1 MINEEINVCGNINK
15 KDNDI
20 NNNNNNDIN
29 NNNNND
35 INNNNNNDINNNNN
49 NDINNNNNNDDNNN
63 NLCLSDSNGDRR
75 IIKLAEEDIN
85 RIAAGEVIIRP
96 CNALKELVEN
106 SLDANSS
113 CISIHLNKGGLKS
126 LQIIDDGDGI
136 HKEDLKIVC
145 ERFTTSKISNHKDIR
160 NIKTFGFRGEALASI
175 SHVSYVSIIS
185 KKKNSP
191 YCYSCNYKDGKPT
204 QNEPTVCSG
213 KNGTIIRFDDLFYNM
228 PARLKTMNPNDEYN
242 KCLEVLQKYAI
253 HYPHVSFTC
262 KKWLSNTV
270 DLNTHKVGK
279 GIGGYGGI
287 YIIKQ
292 KRKELFD
299 ENNIIDGNLL
309 YDNIQ
314 GNNNHT
320 DNKPIDN
327 KPNDNKPI
335 DNKPN
340 DNSPND
346 NSPND
351 NSHNDNSHNDNSHN
365 DIKATSSVS
374 YNEFEKKILEE
385 EKYLD
390 ENYEKHLN
398 NVRCVIQKVYG
409 RNISKEL
416 STIFLKE
423 KSIPTFF
430 KCYGLISNPTYN
442 GKKGC
447 YIFFINDRLVES
459 NIIKKSCENQYSNF
473 LAKGNYP
480 WIYLSL
486 RLKYDIVDI
495 NVHPTKKEVHFLYQ
509 EEISMLIGKKIHE
522 FLKSFH
528 NMRTFNISQEKL
540 LQTKLDI
547 NSSMLQIKKEDK
559 ELSKRTDDNSL
570 NDNTTNI
577 IKKQIDTKRV
587 RTDFKQITLTNYFVK
602 KENITNDQL
611 DSNNNNKSIDVI
623 YNNNDQI
630 DLYENNNEYKK
641 INSRT
646 NIKVNHDDNNKNNIL
661 EEKEYEM
668 LILKG
673 PNSIL
678 YNTQIDKHISN
689 KIYER
694 KYACEAD
701 EISSIKKLK
710 MICQEK
716 EKKELTECLKNS
728 IYVGPVDNMHSLI
741 QYKEKLLLIKM
752 PLIIKEVTYQSIL
765 NRIGKIPPFQFEPP
779 IPLYDLLLVAI
790 NNSYSGFYENPN
802 YANKN
807 IEIVC
812 NELEQI
818 FYTYNEMYSDYFSII
833 IEDGCIVTFPACCG
847 EYFPGQ
853 EFLPFLFLRLAT
865 QIDYSK
871 EINCINGICY
881 LLANFYSKITLMNDT
896 EWTYQNDLLMIK
908 EKEKEIQMLLNKTNK
923 NIINSNNHNQYYDE
937 THFDYILGDESVVDI
952 NKHLSVSKNI
962 NLVFEKY
969 FFPMIQ
975 LNNIMKIPNTFS
987 NNGYIIELTSL
998 NQLYKIFERC

>member
-1 MINEEINVCGNINK
+1 MINEDINICGNINM
-15 KDNDI
+15 KDNDRD
-20 NNNNNNDIN
+20 NDNNDKYNDKYNNNNNDNILMN
-29 NNNNND
+29 
-35 INNNNNNDINNNNN
+35 
-49 NDINNNNNNDDNNN
+49 
-63 NLCLSDSNGDRR
+63 DSNGDRR

-113 CISIHLNKGGLKS
+113 SISIHLNKGGLKS

-136 HKEDLKIVC
+136 HKEDLRIVC

-175 SHVSYVSIIS
+175 SHVSYLTITS
-185 KKKNSP
+185 KKRNSP
-191 YCYSCNYKDGKPT
+191 FCYTCNYKDGKPT
-204 QNEPTVCSG
+204 QDEPTVCSG

-253 HYPHVSFTC
+253 HYPNVSFTC

-270 DLNTHKVGK
+270 DLNTQKVGK
-279 GIGGYGGI
+279 GIGGYAGI
-287 YIIKQ
+287 YIIKK
-292 KRKELFD
+292 KRKERFD
-299 ENNIIDGNLL
+299 ENNTTDGNLPC
-309 YDNIQ
+309 DNNMTCNNLPHDNNITCKHD
-314 GNNNHT
+314 NNITCNNLPCDNNHT
-320 DNKPIDN
+320 DKEATDN
-327 KPNDNKPI
+327 PD
-335 DNKPN
+335 
-340 DNSPND
+340 
-346 NSPND
+346 
-351 NSHNDNSHNDNSHN
+351 
-365 DIKATSSVS
+365 ASSCM
-374 YNEFEKKILEE
+374 YNELEKKILEE

-509 EEISMLIGKKIHE
+509 EEISMLIGKKIQE

-528 NMRTFNISQEKL
+528 NMRTFNITGEKL

-547 NSSMLQIKKEDK
+547 NSSMLEIKKEDK
-559 ELSKRTDDNSL
+559 ELSKLRQGLLHDN
-570 NDNTTNI
+570 NNV
-577 IKKQIDTKRV
+577 IKRQIDTKRV

-602 KENITNDQL
+602 KENMIDDHL
-611 DSNNNNKSIDVI
+611 DNNKSVDML
-623 YNNNDQI
+623 YNGDHNGDAKQI
-630 DLYENNNEYKK
+630 DLYEHNDEYNKTYDQTNIRANLHMNYNNN
-641 INSRT
+641 
-646 NIKVNHDDNNKNNIL
+646 NNKI
-661 EEKEYEM
+661 EEKEYEI
-668 LILKG
+668 LKLKG
-673 PNSIL
+673 PNSVL

-689 KIYER
+689 KIYDR
-694 KYACEAD
+694 KYPCEAD

-710 MICQEK
+710 MICEEK

-765 NRIGKIPPFQFEPP
+765 NRLGKIPPFEFDPP
-779 IPLYDLLLVAI
+779 IPLYDLLLVAV

-807 IEIVC
+807 IEKVC

-881 LLANFYSKITLMNDT
+881 LLANFYSKITLLNDK
-896 EWTYQNDLLMIK
+896 EWTYQDDLLMIQ
-908 EKEKEIQMLLNKTNK
+908 EKEKEIQMLLNKSNK
-923 NIINSNNHNQYYDE
+923 HINNSNHHNQHYDE
-937 THFDYILGDESVVDI
+937 TNLDYILGDESVVDI
-952 NKHLSVSKNI
+952 NKHLSVSRNI

-975 LNNIMKIPNTFS
+975 LNNIMKIPTTFS

>member
-1 MINEEINVCGNINK
+1 MINEDINICGNINK
-15 KDNDI
+15 DKDKDKDRD
-20 NNNNNNDIN
+20 NNNHNNNDNICMN
-29 NNNNND
+29 
-35 INNNNNNDINNNNN
+35 
-49 NDINNNNNNDDNNN
+49 
-63 NLCLSDSNGDRR
+63 DSNGDRR

-113 CISIHLNKGGLKS
+113 SISIHLNKGGLKS

-136 HKEDLKIVC
+136 HKEDLRIVC

-160 NIKTFGFRGEALASI
+160 SIKTFGFRGEALASI
-175 SHVSYVSIIS
+175 SHVSYLTITS
-185 KKKNSP
+185 KKKNSSF
-191 YCYSCNYKDGKPT
+191 CYSCNYKDGKPT

-253 HYPHVSFTC
+253 HYPNVSFTC

-287 YIIKQ
+287 YIIKK
-292 KRKELFD
+292 KRKERFD
-299 ENNIIDGNLL
+299 ENNTTDGNLPS
-309 YDNIQ
+309 DNDMAC
-314 GNNNHT
+314 NNLSCDNNHT
-320 DNKPIDN
+320 DKQLTNN
-327 KPNDNKPI
+327 TGM
-335 DNKPN
+335 
-340 DNSPND
+340 S
-346 NSPND
+346 S
-351 NSHNDNSHNDNSHN
+351 
-365 DIKATSSVS
+365 DI
-374 YNEFEKKILEE
+374 YNELEKKILEE

-416 STIFLKE
+416 STLFLKE

-509 EEISMLIGKKIHE
+509 EEISMLIGKKIQE

-528 NMRTFNISQEKL
+528 NMRTFNISKEKL
-540 LQTKLDI
+540 LQAKLDI
-547 NSSMLQIKKEDK
+547 NSNMLQIKKEDK
-559 ELSKRTDDNSL
+559 ELSTLRDGSLHDNNNIAKR
-570 NDNTTNI
+570 
-577 IKKQIDTKRV
+577 KIDTKRV

-602 KENITNDQL
+602 KENMIDDQL
-611 DSNNNNKSIDVI
+611 DNNKSVDMV
-623 YNNNDQI
+623 YDHNNNQI
-630 DLYENNNEYKK
+630 DLYEHNDEYNKIYSQTNIRINHHMHDNNINNNK
-641 INSRT
+641 I
-646 NIKVNHDDNNKNNIL
+646 
-661 EEKEYEM
+661 EEKEYEI
-668 LILKG
+668 LKLKG
-673 PNSIL
+673 PNSVL
-678 YNTQIDKHISN
+678 YNTQIDNHISN
-689 KIYER
+689 KIYDR
-694 KYACEAD
+694 KYPCEAD
-701 EISSIKKLK
+701 QISSIKKLK
-710 MICQEK
+710 MICEEK

-728 IYVGPVDNMHSLI
+728 TYVGPVDNMHSLI

-765 NRIGKIPPFQFEPP
+765 NRLGKIPPFQFEPP
-779 IPLYDLLLVAI
+779 IPLYDLLLVAV

-807 IEIVC
+807 IEKVC

-881 LLANFYSKITLMNDT
+881 LLANFYSKITLLNDK
-896 EWTYQNDLLMIK
+896 EWTYQDDLLMLK
-908 EKEKEIQMLLNKTNK
+908 EKEKEIQMLLNKSNQ
-923 NIINSNNHNQYYDE
+923 NIINTNNNNQHYDE
-937 THFDYILGDESVVDI
+937 TNFDYILGDESVVDI
-952 NKHLSVSKNI
+952 NKHLSVSRNI
-962 NLVFEKY
+962 NLVFEKF